1 MKRFLIPLLLLLCL
15 SCAVD
20 EKPPLLTTTRART
33 WWFRLNEG
41 VLEDV
46 DLPQSTDPGLR
57 KPWTVQQRIADFT
70 NYNSALYAAVNG
82 YGVAMIQWDGDTAP
96 TYNYFYYPDI
106 FQYRTFIQMLPRED
120 AILCH
125 FYFNTQLNIINR
137 EELSQES
144 INLIQLRISG
154 GDYEMNVLHPPFQ
167 RLNPRWE
174 LKTLLPEDENLLFFE
189 WKLSEERFI
198 DFSYSRF
205 DLSQAKEIGITREA
219 FRRSYWSDRRERDS
233 IKEDLH
239 DFMTWLT
246 SKIGGP
252 GSYHFMVRS
261 EGSPV
266 VHRYRIEK
274 RQGQSDVRTVRIC
287 CDKDPDGT
295 EILYALDSGGIVY
308 RNDRAPGAAPRA
320 YILPDLPENFFY
332 DDLYVDRG
340 NLILSW
346 EEADFTQV
354 GSAGLLF
361 VANPGF

>member
-20 EKPPLLTTTRART
+20 EKPPLIATTQART

-41 VLEDV
+41 ELEGI
-46 DLPQSTDPGLR
+46 DLPQATDRRLR
-57 KPWTVQQRIADFT
+57 KPWTVQQRIADFA
-70 NYNSALYAAVNG
+70 NYDSALYAAVNG

-96 TYNYFYYPDI
+96 TYNYIYYPDI

-154 GDYEMNVLHPPFQ
+154 GDYDMNVLHPPFQ

-174 LKTLLPEDENLLFFE
+174 LKTLLPEDENFLFFE
-189 WKLSEERFI
+189 WKLSEERFT

-205 DLSQAKEIGITREA
+205 NLSQAKEIGITREA
-219 FRRSYWSDRRERDS
+219 FRRSYWSDSQERNS
-233 IKEDLH
+233 IQEDLH
-239 DFMTWLT
+239 DFMIWLT
-246 SKIGGP
+246 SKIGDQ
-252 GSYHFMVRS
+252 GSYHFLVRS
-261 EGSPV
+261 ESSPV

-274 RQGQSDVRTVRIC
+274 HQGQSDVRTVRIYS
-287 CDKDPDGT
+287 DKDPDGI
-295 EILYALDSGGIVY
+295 EIFYALGPGGVVY
-308 RNDRAPGAAPRA
+308 RNDRRSGATPGA
-320 YILPDLPENFFY
+320 YILPDLPDGYFY
-332 DDLYVDRG
+332 TDLYVDRG

-361 VANPGF
+361 VADPVF